1 MRRSGFFGRRGV
13 SPLIATVVLIGFAV
27 SLGAVIMSWGKT
39 IFEEE
44 PTVEIP
50 PEQSNLVWY
59 MGSNI
64 ENVCYSG
71 ESIKMTLKSDP
82 KINIKSIFVA
92 AKGSQDFISG
102 NKVDFPAAGTSQ
114 VEVPYD
120 QQKYGDISQLILGAI
135 ETAIITNSP
144 QRCS

>member
-92 AKGSQDFISG
+92 ARHSHYHKL
-102 NKVDFPAAGTSQ
+102 AA
-114 VEVPYD
+114 EM
-120 QQKYGDISQLILGAI
+120 QLILSLTTKENKWQA
-135 ETAIITNSP
+135 
-144 QRCS
+144 